1 MDIGRIDHV
10 ELLVP
15 DRYEAAR
22 FYKAIFGFEIRRDL
36 EFWAQDRNGPLMI
49 SPATGGPKLALFD
62 GEPPTSTNSGGFRR
76 IAFGVSGADFFRFAE
91 HLKTLEPPVIPK
103 RIAPSAMID
112 HRASFS
118 IYFVDPFGYRF
129 EITTE
134 DHEFVR
140 ERLPSGHAVD

>member
-1 MDIGRIDHV
+1 MHIGRIDHV

-36 EFWAQDRNGPLMI
+36 EFWAQERTGPLMI
-49 SPATGGPKLALFD
+49 SPAAGEPKLALFE
-62 GEPPTSTNSGGFRR
+62 GEPPGSTSSGGFRR
-76 IAFGVSGADFFRFAE
+76 IAFGVSGADFFGFAE
-91 HLKTLEPPVIPK
+91 HLKTLGPPIIPK
-103 RIAPSAMID
+103 QIAPSAMID
-112 HRASFS
+112 HHAAFS

-140 ERLPSGHAVD
+140 RRLPPGHLVD